1 MKIIIPLA
9 PITKKNSQRI
19 KVNRGTG
26 KRYVA
31 PSINFEIYQNRCFE
45 YLYKFRGLV
54 DSDNYP
60 LNIKC
65 LFYMPKRY
73 RVDLVNLLES
83 IDDVLTHYKIIVD
96 DSSKYVGGHDGSR
109 VLYDKDNP
117 RTEIYIEPLRSHID

>member
-83 IDDVLTHYKIIVD
+83 IDDVL
-96 DSSKYVGGHDGSR
+96 
-109 VLYDKDNP
+109 LN
-117 RTEIYIEPLRSHID
+117 RSIGLL